1 MTLTTLRCHAIDTP
15 ELLEE
20 SIAQAIQHRDNLN
33 LLPAHQKRSGIAIRL
48 SPYSV
53 MQIVR
58 TGTGIKLISY
68 ILLAC
73 IAILFQ
79 SIKVRIRIYKW
90 SMHLQHQM
98 RSSFQ
103 CRPLSGCGYPTGY
116 TGTGAANTS
125 SLSAKPFL
133 MRSAVNYIQRAY
145 TISQGGKGA
154 DRAELWFTHTCF
166 CPTDR
171 LLHPRGR
178 AFGLWWI
185 LLDYAPDCPAE
196 KYYAMVAEGVILHG

>member
-1 MTLTTLRCHAIDTP
+1 MGKTATTFNLGDFLAKQSKSVLLIDNDSQASLTKVIGISTANCKMTLTTLRCHAIDTP

-53 MQIVR
+53 TQIVR

-79 SIKVRIRIYKW
+79 SIKVRIRIYK
-90 SMHLQHQM
+90 
-98 RSSFQ
+98 
-103 CRPLSGCGYPTGY
+103 
-116 TGTGAANTS
+116 
-125 SLSAKPFL
+125 
-133 MRSAVNYIQRAY
+133 
-145 TISQGGKGA
+145 
-154 DRAELWFTHTCF
+154 
-166 CPTDR
+166 
-171 LLHPRGR
+171 
-178 AFGLWWI
+178 
-185 LLDYAPDCPAE
+185 
-196 KYYAMVAEGVILHG
+196 